1 MKSSTPAPASP
12 KTPALGAL
20 SPASLQSSIA
30 LSIENLSFSYNSK
43 KALDDVNFKIRSGEC
58 TLLLG
63 PNGAGKSTLFSLITR
78 LYDTRDGHIEL
89 CGFDIK
95 QQTRKALAKLGVV
108 FQQTTLDMDLTVMQN
123 LRYHTALHGMGRK
136 LAMQRIQAELERLSM
151 YDRRFEKIRRLN
163 GGHRRRVEIA
173 RALLHKPSLLL
184 LDEPTV
190 GLDMP
195 SRFAIVEYVHRLV
208 ADEKL
213 AVLWASHLIDEVYPD
228 DHVIVLHKGKIKANG
243 TVDDVLA
250 MTGAALIKD
259 AFYSLTQGEQP

>member
-1 MKSSTPAPASP
+1 MTAA
-12 KTPALGAL
+12 
-20 SPASLQSSIA
+20 IA
-30 LSIENLSFSYNSK
+30 LSIKNLSFSYNGK
-43 KALDDVNFKIRSGEC
+43 KALDQVSFQIRAGEC

-78 LYDTRDGHIEL
+78 LYDSRDGRIEL
-89 CGFDIK
+89 CGYDIQ

-123 LRYHTALHGMGRK
+123 LRYHTALHGLGRK
-136 LAMQRIQAELERLSM
+136 QAMQRIQQELERLNM
-151 YDRRFEKIRRLN
+151 FDRRFEKIRQLN

-173 RALLHKPSLLL
+173 RALLHKPALLL

-190 GLDMP
+190 GLDVP
-195 SRFAIVEYVHRLV
+195 SRLNIVEYVHSLA

-228 DHVIVLHKGKIKANG
+228 DHLVVLDKGRIKAKG
-243 TVDDVLA
+243 TVAEVLQQTHTA
-250 MTGAALIKD
+250 MVKD
-259 AFYSLTQGEQP
+259 AFYSLTQGEQA

>member
-1 MKSSTPAPASP
+1 MKSSIRAASP
-12 KTPALGAL
+12 VL
-20 SPASLQSSIA
+20 SAASMQPPIA
-30 LSIENLSFSYNSK
+30 LSIENLSFSYSGK
-43 KALDDVNFKIRSGEC
+43 KALDHVSFKIMPGEC

-95 QQTRKALAKLGVV
+95 QQTRKALANLGVV

-123 LRYHTALHGMGRK
+123 LRYHTALHGMNRK
-136 LAMQRIQAELERLSM
+136 LATQRIQEELERLSM
-151 YDRRFEKIRRLN
+151 YERRFEKIRQLN

-195 SRFAIVEYVHRLV
+195 SRFAIVEYVHQLV
-208 ADEKL
+208 VDEKL

-228 DHVIVLHKGKIKANG
+228 DHVIVLHRGVIKANG
-243 TVDDVLA
+243 TVSDVLQA
-250 MTGAALIKD
+250 THSKLIKD
-259 AFYSLTQGEQP
+259 AFYSLTQREQS